1 MVKYLIKH
9 WINADFIAEKVVD
22 GSEINTTTNDLGK
35 YKIPDG
41 SFKYTMIKNS
51 EKINRTSYEDYGE
64 DTNNSSK
71 ERISNK

>member
-35 YKIPDG
+35 YKIPVKLKG
-41 SFKYTMIKNS
+41 
-51 EKINRTSYEDYGE
+51 
-64 DTNNSSK
+64 
-71 ERISNK
+71 